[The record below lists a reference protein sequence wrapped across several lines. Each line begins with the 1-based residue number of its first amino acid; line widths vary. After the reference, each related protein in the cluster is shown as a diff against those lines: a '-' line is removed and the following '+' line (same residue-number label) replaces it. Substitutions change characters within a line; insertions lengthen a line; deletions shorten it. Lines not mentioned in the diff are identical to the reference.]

1 VLGQRTVPSFFGA
14 VSTMQQAQYQLIIVG
29 GGPAGLTAGLY
40 AARGRLKVLLV
51 EKGAT
56 GGQVLVTD
64 WVDNYPGFTEGVSG
78 FDLMDKMTAHA
89 DRFGLEKKFATIAKL
104 DLAGEVKSV
113 ILENGETL
121 TAKTVILCTGA
132 KPRRLDVPGEYEFS
146 GRGVS
151 YCATCDGP
159 FYRNQ
164 EIAVVGGGNTAIQ
177 EALHLTKFASKV
189 TVIHRRGELRA
200 TKILQEK
207 AFCNQKI
214 DFLWNTRVLEIRGSK
229 GAGVEGLL
237 LRHHNGEES
246 VLKVTGLFVLI
257 GVVPNNDMLP
267 LDQLQTD
274 EGGFVIT
281 DAEMATSIPGVYA
294 AGDIRSKRFRQI
306 INAAGEGAV
315 AELSV
320 EHYLGNQAPDTP
332 LNCSE

>member
-1 VLGQRTVPSFFGA
+1 
-14 VSTMQQAQYQLIIVG
+14 MQQAQYQLIIVG

-40 AARGRLKVLLV
+40 AARGRLSVLLV

-64 WVDNYPGFTEGVSG
+64 WVDNYPGFAEGISG

-89 DRFGLEKKFATIAKL
+89 DRFGLQKRFATITSL
-104 DLAGEVKSV
+104 DLAGDIKSV
-113 ILENGETL
+113 TLEDGEVL
-121 TAKTVILCTGA
+121 TAKSIILCTGA
-132 KPRRLDVPGEYEFS
+132 KPRKLDIPGEYEFS

-177 EALHLTKFASKV
+177 EALHLTKFAAKV

-214 DFLWNTRVLEIRGSK
+214 DFQWNTQVLEIRGSK
-229 GAGVEGLL
+229 PVGVEELL
-237 LRHHNGEES
+237 LRHYNNEES
-246 VLKVTGLFVLI
+246 VLKVTGIFILI
-257 GVVPNNDMLP
+257 GITPNTDILP

-274 EGGFVIT
+274 QSGFIVT
-281 DAEMATSIPGVYA
+281 DDEMATSIPGVFA
-294 AGDIRSKRFRQI
+294 AGDIRSKRSRQI
-306 INAAGEGAV
+306 VNAAGEGAV

-320 EHYLGNQAPDTP
+320 EHYLGNQAPDQP

>member
-1 VLGQRTVPSFFGA
+1 
-14 VSTMQQAQYQLIIVG
+14 MQQAQYQLIIIG
-29 GGPAGLTAGLY
+29 GGPAGLTSGLY

-64 WVDNYPGFTEGVSG
+64 WVDNYPGSVEGVSG
-78 FDLMDKMTAHA
+78 FDLMDRMTAHA
-89 DRFGLEKKFATIAKL
+89 DRFGLEKKFATIASL
-104 DLAGEVKSV
+104 NLAGDVKS
-113 ILENGETL
+113 ILLDNGEEL

-132 KPRRLDVPGEYEFS
+132 KPRKLDIPGEYELT

-164 EIAVVGGGNTAIQ
+164 EIAVIGGGNTAIQ
-177 EALHLTKFASKV
+177 DALHLTKFAAKV

-214 DFLWNTRVLEIRGSK
+214 DFLWNTQVKEIRGGK
-229 GAGVEGLL
+229 NGVEELQL
-237 LRHHNGEES
+237 VHHDGSES
-246 VLKVTGLFVLI
+246 TLKVTGIFILI
-257 GVVPNNDMLP
+257 GIVPNNDILP
-267 LDQLQTD
+267 LDQLETD
-274 EGGFVIT
+274 EDGFVIT
-281 DAEMATSIPGVYA
+281 DGEMATNIPGVFA
-294 AGDIRSKRFRQI
+294 AGDIRSKRSRQI

-315 AELSV
+315 AELSA
-320 EHYLGNQAPDTP
+320 EHYLGNQAPDQP
-332 LNCSE
+332 LNCSEL

>member
-1 VLGQRTVPSFFGA
+1 
-14 VSTMQQAQYQLIIVG
+14 MQSAQYQLIIVG

-64 WVDNYPGFTEGVSG
+64 WVDNYPGFVEGVSG

-89 DRFGLEKKFATIAKL
+89 DRFGLEKRFATITAL
-104 DLAGEVKSV
+104 DLTGEVKSV
-113 ILENGETL
+113 TLENGEVL
-121 TAKTVILCTGA
+121 TSKTIILCTGA
-132 KPRRLDVPGEYEFS
+132 KPRKLDIPGEYEFS

-177 EALHLTKFASKV
+177 DALHLTKFATKV

-214 DFLWNTRVLEIRGSK
+214 DFLWNTQVSEIRGDKS
-229 GAGVEGLL
+229 GVNNLL
-237 LRHHNGEES
+237 LRHFNGDES
-246 VLKVTGLFVLI
+246 VLKVTGIFVLI
-257 GVVPNNDMLP
+257 GITPNNEILP
-267 LDQLQTD
+267 LEHLRTD
-274 EGGFVIT
+274 ANGFVVT
-281 DAEMATSIPGVYA
+281 DVEMATSIPGVFA
-294 AGDIRSKRFRQI
+294 AGDICSKRFRQI

-315 AELSV
+315 AELSA
-320 EHYLGNQAPDTP
+320 EHYLGNQAPDQP

>member
-1 VLGQRTVPSFFGA
+1 
-14 VSTMQQAQYQLIIVG
+14 MQQAQYQLIIVG
-29 GGPAGLTAGLY
+29 GGPAGLTAGVY

-64 WVDNYPGFTEGVSG
+64 WVDNYPGFVEGISG
-78 FDLMDKMTAHA
+78 FDLMDRMTAHA
-89 DRFGLEKKFATIAKL
+89 DRFGLEKKFATIASL
-104 DLAGEVKSV
+104 DLLGDIKTVT
-113 ILENGETL
+113 LEDGETL

-132 KPRRLDVPGEYEFS
+132 KPRKLDIPGEHEFAA
-146 GRGVS
+146 RGVS

-177 EALHLTKFASKV
+177 DALHLTKFASKV

-214 DFLWNTRVLEIRGSK
+214 DFLWNTQVREIRG
-229 GAGVEGLL
+229 GAGGVDSLL
-237 LRHHNGEES
+237 LRHYNGDES
-246 VLKVTGLFVLI
+246 SLAVSGIFILI
-257 GVVPNNDMLP
+257 GIVPNTDMLP
-267 LDQLQTD
+267 LEHLH
-274 EGGFVIT
+274 T
-281 DAEMATSIPGVYA
+281 DASGFIVTDQEMATSIPGVYV
-294 AGDIRSKRFRQI
+294 AGDLRSKRSRQI

-315 AELSV
+315 AELAV
-320 EHYLGNQAPDTP
+320 EHYLGNQAPDQP

>member
-1 VLGQRTVPSFFGA
+1 
-14 VSTMQQAQYQLIIVG
+14 MQQAQYQLIIVG

-40 AARGRLKVLLV
+40 AARGRLNVLLI

-64 WVDNYPGFTEGVSG
+64 WVDNYPGFVEGISG

-89 DRFGLEKKFATIAKL
+89 DRFGLEKRFATISAL
-104 DLAGEVKSV
+104 DLTGDIKSV
-113 ILENGETL
+113 TLENGEIL
-121 TAKTVILCTGA
+121 TADAIIICTGA
-132 KPRRLDVPGEYEFS
+132 KARKLDIPGEYEFS

-189 TVIHRRGELRA
+189 TVIHRRSELRA

-214 DFLWNTRVLEIRGSK
+214 NFLWNTKVIEIRGSK
-229 GAGVEGLL
+229 TSGVEALL
-237 LRHHNGEES
+237 LSHADKEES
-246 VLKVTGLFVLI
+246 VLKVTGIFVLI
-257 GVVPNNDMLP
+257 GITPNTEILP
-267 LDQLQTD
+267 LEQFRTD
-274 EGGFVIT
+274 DSGFLLT
-281 DAEMATSIPGVYA
+281 DDEMATSIPGVFA

-306 INAAGEGAV
+306 VNAAGEGAV

-320 EHYLGNQAPDTP
+320 ERHLGTQMPAQPF
-332 LNCSE
+332 NCSE

>member
-1 VLGQRTVPSFFGA
+1 
-14 VSTMQQAQYQLIIVG
+14 MQQAQYQLIIVG

-64 WVDNYPGFTEGVSG
+64 WVDNYPGFADGISG

-89 DRFGLEKKFATIAKL
+89 DRFGLEKRFGTITSL
-104 DLAGEVKSV
+104 NLTGDIKSV
-113 ILENGETL
+113 ILENGEVL
-121 TAKTVILCTGA
+121 TAKSIIICTGA
-132 KPRRLDVPGEYEFS
+132 KPRKLDIPGEYEFS

-207 AFCNQKI
+207 AFCNEKI
-214 DFLWNTRVLEIRGSK
+214 DFLWNTQVLEIRGSK
-229 GAGVEGLL
+229 SAGVEELL
-237 LRHHNGEES
+237 LRHHNNEES
-246 VLKVTGLFVLI
+246 TLSVTGIFILI
-257 GVVPNNDMLP
+257 GIAPNTGILP
-267 LDQLQTD
+267 IEQFRTD
-274 EGGFVIT
+274 DSGFIVT
-281 DAEMATSIPGVYA
+281 DDEMATSIPGVFA
-294 AGDIRSKRFRQI
+294 AGDIRSKRSRQI
-306 INAAGEGAV
+306 VNAAGEGAV

-320 EHYLGNQAPDTP
+320 EHYLGNQAPDQP

>member
-1 VLGQRTVPSFFGA
+1 
-14 VSTMQQAQYQLIIVG
+14 MQQAQYQLIIVG

-40 AARGRLKVLLV
+40 AARGRLKVLLI

-64 WVDNYPGFTEGVSG
+64 WVDNYPGFVEGVSG

-89 DRFGLEKKFATIAKL
+89 ERFGLEKKFATINSL
-104 DLAGEVKSV
+104 DLKGKVKTV
-113 ILENGETL
+113 TLENGEVF
-121 TAKTVILCTGA
+121 TAETIILCTGA
-132 KPRRLDVPGEYEFS
+132 KPRKLDIPGEFEFS

-177 EALHLTKFASKV
+177 DALHLTKFASKV

-207 AFCNQKI
+207 AFCNEKI
-214 DFLWNTRVLEIRGSK
+214 DFLWNTQVKKISGSK
-229 GAGVEGLL
+229 SGVEELL
-237 LRHHNGEES
+237 LRHYNDDES
-246 VLKVTGLFVLI
+246 TLKITGIFILI
-257 GVVPNNDMLP
+257 GIVPNNEILP
-267 LDQLQTD
+267 LDQLETD
-274 EGGFVIT
+274 ETGFIVT
-281 DAEMATSIPGVYA
+281 DQEMATTLPGVYA
-294 AGDIRSKRFRQI
+294 AGDLRSKRSRQI

-315 AELSV
+315 AELSA
-320 EHYLGNQAPDTP
+320 EHYLGNQAPDQP

>member
-1 VLGQRTVPSFFGA
+1 
-14 VSTMQQAQYQLIIVG
+14 MQQAQYQLIIVG

-40 AARGRLKVLLV
+40 AARGRLKTLLV
-51 EKGAT
+51 EKGVT

-64 WVDNYPGFTEGVSG
+64 WVDNYPGFAEGISG
-78 FDLMDKMTAHA
+78 FDLIDKMTAHA
-89 DRFGLEKKFATIAKL
+89 DRFGLEKKFATISSINLVGDLKTITL
-104 DLAGEVKSV
+104 DNGEV
-113 ILENGETL
+113 L

-132 KPRRLDVPGEYEFS
+132 KPRKLDIPGEYEFS

-177 EALHLTKFASKV
+177 DALHLTKFASKV
-189 TVIHRRGELRA
+189 TVIHRRSELRA

-214 DFLWNTRVLEIRGSK
+214 DFLWNTQVKEIRGGK
-229 GAGVEGLL
+229 NGVEELL
-237 LRHHNGEES
+237 LVHHGGDQSN
-246 VLKVTGLFVLI
+246 LKVTGIFVLI
-257 GVVPNNDMLP
+257 GIAANNAILP
-267 LDQLQTD
+267 LDQLHTD
-274 EGGFVIT
+274 PAGFVIT
-281 DAEMATSIPGVYA
+281 DQEMATNIAGVYA
-294 AGDIRSKRFRQI
+294 AGDIRSKRSRQI

-315 AELSV
+315 AELSA
-320 EHYLGNQAPDTP
+320 EHFLGNQAPDQP

>member
-1 VLGQRTVPSFFGA
+1 
-14 VSTMQQAQYQLIIVG
+14 MQQAQYQLIIVG

-40 AARGRLKVLLV
+40 AARGRLKVLLI

-64 WVDNYPGFTEGVSG
+64 WVDNYPGFAEGVSG

-89 DRFGLEKKFATIAKL
+89 DRFGLEKKFAVITAL
-104 DLAGEVKSV
+104 DLAGDVKSV
-113 ILENGETL
+113 TLESGEIL
-121 TAKTVILCTGA
+121 TAKTIILCTGA
-132 KPRRLDVPGEYEFS
+132 KPRRLDIPGEYEYS

-177 EALHLTKFASKV
+177 EALHLTKFAAKV
-189 TVIHRRGELRA
+189 TVIHRRSELRA

-214 DFLWNTRVLEIRGSK
+214 DFLWNTRILEIRGTK
-229 GAGVEGLL
+229 TAGVEELL
-237 LRHHNGEES
+237 LQHYNGDQS
-246 VLKVTGLFVLI
+246 TLKVTGIFVLI
-257 GVVPNNDMLP
+257 GIAPNNDLLP
-267 LDQLQTD
+267 LDQLHTDSTGFIVTD
-274 EGGFVIT
+274 E
-281 DAEMATSIPGVYA
+281 EMATSIPGVYA
-294 AGDIRSKRFRQI
+294 AGDIRSKRSRQI
-306 INAAGEGAV
+306 VNAAGEGAV

-320 EHYLGNQAPDTP
+320 EHYLGNQAPDQP

>member
-1 VLGQRTVPSFFGA
+1 
-14 VSTMQQAQYQLIIVG
+14 MQQAQYQLIIVG

-40 AARGRLKVLLV
+40 AARGRLKVLMI

-78 FDLMDKMTAHA
+78 FDLIDKMTAHA
-89 DRFGLEKKFATIAKL
+89 ERFGLEKKFATIKSL
-104 DLAGEVKSV
+104 QLNGVVKT
-113 ILENGETL
+113 ITLENGEIFS
-121 TAKTVILCTGA
+121 AKTIILCTGA
-132 KPRRLDVPGEYEFS
+132 KPRQLDIPGEYEFK

-177 EALHLTKFASKV
+177 DALHLTKFATKV

-214 DFLWNTRVLEIRGSK
+214 DFIWNTHVKEIRGEK
-229 GAGVEGLL
+229 NGVAELL
-237 LRHHNGEES
+237 LSHHGGEES
-246 VLKVTGLFVLI
+246 ILKVTGIFVLI
-257 GVVPNNDMLP
+257 GIAPNNELLP

-274 EGGFVIT
+274 NAGFIVT
-281 DAEMATSIPGVYA
+281 DEEMATTVPGVFA
-294 AGDIRSKRFRQI
+294 AGDIRSKKSRQI

-315 AELSV
+315 AELSA
-320 EHYLGNQAPDTP
+320 ERYLGNQAPDQP

>member
-1 VLGQRTVPSFFGA
+1 
-14 VSTMQQAQYQLIIVG
+14 MQQAHYQLIIVG

-40 AARGRLKVLLV
+40 AARGRLKVLLI

-64 WVDNYPGFTEGVSG
+64 WVDNYPGFVEGVSG

-89 DRFGLEKKFATIAKL
+89 DRFGLEKKFATIKSMNLVGDTKEVAL
-104 DLAGEVKSV
+104 DSGE
-113 ILENGETL
+113 IL
-121 TAKTVILCTGA
+121 TAKTIILCTGA
-132 KPRRLDVPGEYEFS
+132 KPRKLDIPGENEFS

-177 EALHLTKFASKV
+177 DALHLTKFAAKV

-214 DFLWNTRVLEIRGSK
+214 DFLWNTQVKEIKGSK
-229 GAGVEGLL
+229 NGVEELL
-237 LRHHNGEES
+237 LRHHGGDES
-246 VLKVTGLFVLI
+246 LLKVTGIFVLI
-257 GVVPNNDMLP
+257 GIAPNSEILP
-267 LDQLQTD
+267 MDQLHTDRDGFIITD
-274 EGGFVIT
+274 E
-281 DAEMATSIPGVYA
+281 EMATTIPGVYA
-294 AGDIRSKRFRQI
+294 AGDIRSKRSRQI

-320 EHYLGNQAPDTP
+320 EHYLGNQAPDQP

>member
-1 VLGQRTVPSFFGA
+1 
-14 VSTMQQAQYQLIIVG
+14 MQQAQYQLIIVG

-40 AARGRLKVLLV
+40 AARGRLKTLLV
-51 EKGAT
+51 EKGTT

-64 WVDNYPGFTEGVSG
+64 WVDNYPGFTEGISG
-78 FDLMDKMTAHA
+78 FDLIDKMTAHA
-89 DRFGLEKKFATIAKL
+89 DRFGLEKKFATINSLNLVGDLKTITL
-104 DLAGEVKSV
+104 DNGEV
-113 ILENGETL
+113 L

-132 KPRRLDVPGEYEFS
+132 KPRKLDIPGEYEFS

-177 EALHLTKFASKV
+177 DALHLTKFASKV
-189 TVIHRRGELRA
+189 TVIHRRSELRA

-214 DFLWNTRVLEIRGSK
+214 DFLWNTQVKEIRGGK
-229 GAGVEGLL
+229 NGVEELL
-237 LRHHNGEES
+237 LVHHGGDQSN
-246 VLKVTGLFVLI
+246 LKVTGIFVLI
-257 GVVPNNDMLP
+257 GIAANNAILP
-267 LDQLQTD
+267 LDQLRTD
-274 EGGFVIT
+274 TAGFVIT
-281 DAEMATSIPGVYA
+281 DQEMATNIAGVYA
-294 AGDIRSKRFRQI
+294 AGDIRSKRSRQI

-315 AELSV
+315 AELSA
-320 EHYLGNQAPDTP
+320 EHFLGNQAPDQP

>member
-1 VLGQRTVPSFFGA
+1 
-14 VSTMQQAQYQLIIVG
+14 MQQAQYQLIIVG

-40 AARGRLKVLLV
+40 AARGRLKVLLI

-64 WVDNYPGFTEGVSG
+64 WVDNYPGFAEGVSG

-89 DRFGLEKKFATIAKL
+89 DRFGLEKKFGTITAL
-104 DLAGEVKSV
+104 DLAGDVKSV
-113 ILENGETL
+113 TLESGETF
-121 TAKTVILCTGA
+121 TSKTVILCTGA
-132 KPRRLDVPGEYEFS
+132 KPRRLDIPGEHEFS

-177 EALHLTKFASKV
+177 EALHLTKFAAKV
-189 TVIHRRGELRA
+189 TVIHRRSELRA

-214 DFLWNTRVLEIRGSK
+214 DFLWNTRILEIRGTK
-229 GAGVEGLL
+229 TAGVEELL
-237 LRHHNGEES
+237 LRHYNGDES
-246 VLKVTGLFVLI
+246 TLQVTGIFILI
-257 GVVPNNDMLP
+257 GIAPNNDLLP
-267 LDQLQTD
+267 LDQLRTDSAGFIVTD
-274 EGGFVIT
+274 E
-281 DAEMATSIPGVYA
+281 EMATSIPGVYA
-294 AGDIRSKRFRQI
+294 AGDIRSKRARQI
-306 INAAGEGAV
+306 VNAAGEGAV

-320 EHYLGNQAPDTP
+320 EHYLGNQAPDQP